1 VTNTADRA
9 PRTVANTGA
18 GADTSA
24 PASGRAASVFANA
37 SSLALVLALLLSV
50 VVFGA
55 LRPDSFLSTGNL
67 QAILTQAAAPM
78 VLAIGLTIPLAQ
90 GDFDLSIGAMLG
102 LGGAVAISLQTL
114 HGVNWV
120 VALAAAFVV
129 ALLVGFVNGLLVAW
143 FEASSFITTLAM
155 ATILLGVEYLFTN
168 QQTLYGNISQSY
180 LNLGQSALAG
190 INVQVYIAVVVALVA
205 WFYLDQ
211 TEAGRYT
218 YAIGGNPN
226 AARFAGVRVARY
238 RMLGFVLVALAACLT
253 GVMLTAQAGSS
264 TPNSGVSYMLPA
276 FAAVF
281 LGATCFKPGV
291 FNVWGTVVAS
301 LFLPVISTGLQMLHV
316 STAVINILQGGILIV
331 AMLFGKLERKHA

>member
-1 VTNTADRA
+1 VTDT
-9 PRTVANTGA
+9 ANTTRGDVGKRGA

-24 PASGRAASVFANA
+24 PAPRTSVSTIV
-37 SSLALVLALLLSV
+37 SSLALVIALV
-50 VVFGA
+50 AAVIVFGA
-55 LRPDSFLSTGNL
+55 LRPDSFLTTGNL

-78 VLAIGLTIPLAQ
+78 VLAIGLTIVLAQ

-114 HGVNWV
+114 HGVNWLVAIV
-120 VALAAAFVV
+120 VAFAVAIVV
-129 ALLVGFVNGLLVAW
+129 GVVNGILVAR

-168 QQTLYGNISQSY
+168 QQTLYGDISPNY
-180 LNLGQSALAG
+180 LNLGQSSLAG
-190 INVQVYIAVVVALVA
+190 INVQVWIALIVACVV
-205 WFYLDQ
+205 WFYLEQ

-238 RMLGFVLVALAACLT
+238 RLIGFVLVAVAACLT
-253 GVMLTAQAGSS
+253 GIMLTAQAGSS

-281 LGATCFKPGV
+281 LGATCFKPGI

-301 LFLPVISTGLQMLHV
+301 VFLPVVATGLQMLHV